1 MFAGSMPTLLCWNT
15 RGAATPRAH
24 GRADARRRLAADAA
38 GAGAQDNDWDER
50 QVPAA
55 HQIGCNAVSWAPAS
69 YPAAATFPVPRALAP
84 PPPTPR
90 LPNPPPTT
98 TTLRRRRLGRRRLRR
113 VAAARAS

>member
-1 MFAGSMPTLLCWNT
+1 MPTLLCWNT
-15 RGAATPRAH
+15 RGAATPRAY
-24 GRADARRRLAADAA
+24 GCADARRRLAAAA
-38 GAGAQDNDWDER
+38 AAAGAQDNDWDER

-84 PPPTPR
+84 PPNPSPPEPPT
-90 LPNPPPTT
+90 TT

-113 VAAARAS
+113 VAAVRAP